1 MTDDNETSNPNQNL
15 VPPPEESIGYRI
27 KDRRKELDLSV
38 EQLSV
43 LTTKFDYWKSRGVST
58 ASIFRYE
65 KVGPDGSLPG
75 AREICLLC
83 AALNVT
89 PNWLLLGDEGD
100 KDITADRD
108 LANAARTL
116 VARVMS
122 GQKWPADVGG
132 WKDFEHSEKLRE
144 VKQQAK

>member
-1 MTDDNETSNPNQNL
+1 M
-15 VPPPEESIGYRI
+15 RI
-27 KDRRKELDLSV
+27 REQRKELGLSV
-38 EQLSV
+38 EQLSA
-43 LTTKFDYWKSRGVST
+43 LTAKFDYWKSKGVSP

-65 KVGPDGSLPG
+65 KTGPDGSLPG

-83 AALNVT
+83 AALNIT

-100 KDITADRD
+100 KDAQADRA

-122 GQKWPADVGG
+122 GEKWPGDVGG
-132 WKDFEHSEKLRE
+132 WKDFEHSEKLQE
-144 VKQQAK
+144 VKRQVK

>member
-1 MTDDNETSNPNQNL
+1 MTDDAKTPTSSVNPA
-15 VPPPEESIGYRI
+15 PEDGMGYRI
-27 KDRRKELDLSV
+27 KDRRKELGLSV
-38 EQLSV
+38 EQLSA
-43 LTTKFDYWKSRGVST
+43 LTVKFDHWKSKGVSS

-100 KDITADRD
+100 KDVKADRE

-122 GQKWPADVGG
+122 GEKWPGDIGG

-144 VKQQAK
+144 VKQQIK

>member
-1 MTDDNETSNPNQNL
+1 MTDNAETPKSAL
-15 VPPPEESIGYRI
+15 RPPPEDGIGERI
-27 KDRRKELDLSV
+27 KDRRKEWGLSV
-38 EQLSV
+38 EQLSA
-43 LTTKFDYWKSRGVST
+43 LTVKFDHWKSKGVSS

-75 AREICLLC
+75 ARELCLLC

-100 KDITADRD
+100 KDAKADRE

-122 GQKWPADVGG
+122 GDEWPDGIGG

-144 VKQQAK
+144 VKQQIK